1 MNVEYGVNMPESRK
15 GFKRSKEYYL
25 IKDFLDSDNET
36 MRFTYESSEIATRR
50 RGSLDVTIKREKIPV
65 RLVKS
70 QNYIYVGK
78 IKGKEGK

>member
-1 MNVEYGVNMPESRK
+1 MPERQK
-15 GFKRSKEYYL
+15 GSQRSKEYYL

>member
-1 MNVEYGVNMPESRK
+1 MNVEYGVNMPERQK
-15 GFKRSKEYYL
+15 GSQRSKEYYL
-25 IKDFLDSDNET
+25 IKDFVDSDNET